1 MNSHIENTEVLKM
14 AFVGCGLI
22 ARAHWKGIR
31 EHASLIE
38 VTAAI
43 DTDRKRAEEMAA
55 KTGGR
60 AFYSLEEAL
69 AEGDFVKP

>member
-1 MNSHIENTEVLKM
+1 MERTEQLKM

-22 ARAHWKGIR
+22 PRAHLKGVR
-31 EHASLIE
+31 EYAPLIK
-38 VTAAI
+38 VTAVI
-43 DTDRKRAEEMAA
+43 DTDRERAEEMAA

-69 AEGDFVKP
+69 AGGKP